1 MPSALPSL
9 ILASSSVYRQQLLAK
24 LQLPF
29 TSHSPDIDETALPDE
44 HPEALVLRLAEQKA
58 RALSHHYPRS
68 LIIGSDQ
75 VCVNPVAVNQS
86 KILGKPHTLANARA
100 QLLAASGQRI
110 TFYTGLAVYDVAKL
124 QMRSLV
130 EPFSVVFR
138 TLSEAQ
144 VDRYL
149 EREPALDCAGAFKCE
164 GLGISLF
171 ERMEGRDPNALVGLP
186 LIALVDLLAECG
198 VQVP

>member
-1 MPSALPSL
+1 MPSL
-9 ILASSSVYRQQLLAK
+9 ILASSSVYRQQVLQK
-24 LQLPF
+24 LQLDF
-29 TSHSPDIDETALPDE
+29 RCHSPEIDESALPLE
-44 HPEALVLRLAEQKA
+44 TAKALVRRLAEQKA
-58 RALSHHYPRS
+58 VSLADLYPQA

-75 VCVNPVAVNQS
+75 VCVNQG
-86 KILGKPHTLANARA
+86 KILGKPHTLANARS
-100 QLLAASGQRI
+100 QLLAASGQRL
-110 TFYTGLAVYDVAKL
+110 TFYTGLAVYDAAQDCL
-124 QMRSLV
+124 RSMV

-138 TLSEAQ
+138 TLTQAQ

-149 EREPALDCAGAFKCE
+149 AQEPALDCAGAFKCE

-186 LIALVDLLAECG
+186 LIALIDLLNEFG